1 MADVCFFD
9 RNLKKVGL
17 HFPADVFLAL
27 FYRESDFGASKI
39 TDLECLRKCSET
51 KISQD
56 QAYVT
61 HFPRIFEHYNASQV
75 LHIECLIHA
84 HVFMSEAC
92 PQN

>member
-1 MADVCFFD
+1 MGNRQKPEKSTATCSCGCF
-9 RNLKKVGL
+9 
-17 HFPADVFLAL
+17 FLAL
-27 FYRESDFGASKI
+27 FYRESDFAASQI
-39 TDLECLRKCSET
+39 TDLECLHKCSET

-61 HFPRIFEHYNASQV
+61 HFPRIFVHYNASQV

-84 HVFMSEAC
+84 HVFMCEAC